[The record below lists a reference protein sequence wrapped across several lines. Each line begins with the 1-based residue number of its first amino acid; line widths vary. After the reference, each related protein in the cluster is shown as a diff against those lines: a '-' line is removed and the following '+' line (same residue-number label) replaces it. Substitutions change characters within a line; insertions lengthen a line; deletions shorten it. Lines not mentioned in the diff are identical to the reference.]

1 MCVCVCAC
9 ACACVCVCVRERKRE
24 RENGG
29 GGGGGGKNLCEFCV
43 IYWYQYF
50 RQKYV
55 LEEEGAKPEKSRSS

>member
-1 MCVCVCAC
+1 MCV
-9 ACACVCVCVRERKRE
+9 CVCVCVRVRVRACVCVRERERE
-24 RENGG
+24 REN